1 MPFKQLKKIKLAAG
15 LILTSLLA
23 SQSLQADTLQQ
34 RQQYDQAMA
43 ALKGGQMQR
52 YETLK
57 NQLRD
62 YPLYPY
68 LLLEALQQRGNAV
81 SHQEMQNFFVAH
93 GDLPTAQRLKNDWLR
108 RLARDGEWRQ
118 LNENYDT
125 HSQNAGIDCQIAF
138 QRWREGNQVEAM
150 QRAQEL
156 WTVGRSQ
163 PKDCDPLFDRWRA
176 AGGLTEDVAW
186 ARIREAL
193 LYRQDALARY
203 LTRYL
208 PSQKALAELFVDTA
222 TKPQGLNQFG
232 NFRPGA
238 GKPADKLADIAT
250 VSLRRM
256 SRDDPATAMAL
267 WPNYRDLPYKEADR
281 LAITRDIGTRMAR
294 RHNPAALPFMAAND
308 PAMKDDQISEWRIR
322 LALRSGEYDTAR
334 TLTSSMPESMQE
346 QNRWRYWKLR
356 SQQLAQPEVGELV
369 TEYASLAEQRDFYG
383 FLAAERSNKPYA
395 LNHTPAHVDPKVFSK
410 VSNTGGIRR
419 AREFFARGQIV
430 DARREWYHVARFFSR
445 EEMIAQA
452 VMAKDMEW
460 YFPAI
465 RGISQAQYWDDLD
478 IRFPMAYED
487 SIRAQAQARRLGS
500 PWVYAITRQESA
512 FMADARS
519 HAGAMG
525 LMQLMPATA
534 RETAQR
540 YGINLSNP
548 NDVLIPERNIAL
560 GTAYLSQLHN
570 QFQGNR
576 VLASAAYNAGPGR
589 VRQWTRDM
597 QPLPSDIW
605 IETIPFDE
613 TRTYVQSV
621 LSYAVIYG
629 NKLGIQQPVMEQHE
643 RYLDRR

>member
-1 MPFKQLKKIKLAAG
+1 
-15 LILTSLLA
+15 
-23 SQSLQADTLQQ
+23 
-34 RQQYDQAMA
+34 
-43 ALKGGQMQR
+43 
-52 YETLK
+52 
-57 NQLRD
+57 
-62 YPLYPY
+62 
-68 LLLEALQQRGNAV
+68 
-81 SHQEMQNFFVAH
+81 
-93 GDLPTAQRLKNDWLR
+93 
-108 RLARDGEWRQ
+108 
-118 LNENYDT
+118 
-125 HSQNAGIDCQIAF
+125 
-138 QRWREGNQVEAM
+138 
-150 QRAQEL
+150 
-156 WTVGRSQ
+156 
-163 PKDCDPLFDRWRA
+163 
-176 AGGLTEDVAW
+176 
-186 ARIREAL
+186 
-193 LYRQDALARY
+193 
-203 LTRYL
+203 
-208 PSQKALAELFVDTA
+208 
-222 TKPQGLNQFG
+222 GLNQFG

-238 GKPADKLADIAT
+238 GKPAEKLADIAA

-267 WPNYRDLPYKEADR
+267 WPNYRDLPFQEADR

-294 RHNPAALPFMAAND
+294 RHNADALPFMAAND

-322 LALRSGEYDTAR
+322 LALRSGQYDTAR
-334 TLTSSMPESMQE
+334 TLTSSMPDSMNE

-356 SQQLAQPEVGELV
+356 SQQLAQPNVGEL
-369 TEYASLAEQRDFYG
+369 TAEYADLAEQRDFYG
-383 FLAAERSNKPYA
+383 FMAAERSNKPYA
-395 LNHTPAHVDPKVFSK
+395 LNHTPAQVDPAVFTK

-430 DARREWYHVARFFSR
+430 DARREWYHVGRFLDR
-445 EEMIAQA
+445 DELIAQA

-465 RGISQAQYWDDLD
+465 RGISQAQHWDDLD
-478 IRFPMAYED
+478 IRFPMAYEEP
-487 SIRAQAQARRLGS
+487 IRAQAQARQVS
-500 PWVYAITRQESA
+500 TPWVYAITRQESA

-525 LMQLMPATA
+525 LMQLMPGTA

-540 YGINLSNP
+540 YGIPLRNP
-548 NDVLIPERNIAL
+548 NDVLLPERNIAL
-560 GTAYLSQLHN
+560 GTAYLSQLSN

-597 QPLPSDIW
+597 PPLSSDIW

-629 NKLGIQQPVMEQHE
+629 QKLGIRQPVMEQHE